1 MYLRHSRISDTKS
14 HRLVDPIT
22 LLHRRSY
29 AVGIDVGQAHNPTA
43 ICVASKIV
51 TMAMNPTFA
60 ELNPYPQPRYEV
72 AHLERLRLGMP
83 YPQQVD
89 HLEALLGRSPLNR
102 LQPRLL
108 VDYTGVGRPVFD
120 MFAGRRL
127 LRMVQ
132 GVVITGGREVLGN
145 RAGWSVPK
153 GELVSKLQALLHSGD
168 LRITASLPDAAVLA
182 RELQDF
188 RVRFTEAGNA
198 TFNAREGAHD
208 DLVPALALAVF
219 GLSRP
224 DPVDAVRV
232 AWTR

>member
-1 MYLRHSRISDTKS
+1 
-14 HRLVDPIT
+14 
-22 LLHRRSY
+22 
-29 AVGIDVGQAHNPTA
+29 
-43 ICVASKIV
+43 
-51 TMAMNPTFA
+51 MNPPFA
-60 ELNPYPQPRYEV
+60 EWNPYPQPRYEV
-72 AHLERLRLGMP
+72 AHLERLQLGMP

-102 LQPRLL
+102 LQPRVL

-127 LRMVQ
+127 LRMAQ
-132 GVVITGGREVLGN
+132 GVVITGGREVSGN

-168 LRITASLPDAAVLA
+168 LRIAASLPYAAVLA

-188 RVRFTEAGNA
+188 RVRFTEAGNV

-208 DLVPALALAVF
+208 DLVLALALAVF

-232 AWTR
+232 EWAR

>member
-1 MYLRHSRISDTKS
+1 M
-14 HRLVDPIT
+14 
-22 LLHRRSY
+22 
-29 AVGIDVGQAHNPTA
+29 A
-43 ICVASKIV
+43 IKIV
-51 TMAMNPTFA
+51 TTAMNAVFA
-60 ELNPYPQPRYEV
+60 DLNSYPRPRCVV

-89 HLEALLGRSPLNR
+89 HLEALLSRSPLDR
-102 LQPRLL
+102 LQPRVL

-120 MFAGRRL
+120 MFAGRRR
-127 LRMVQ
+127 LRMAQ
-132 GVVITGGREVLGN
+132 GVVITGGREVVGN

-168 LRITASLPDAAVLA
+168 LRIAASLPDAAVLA

-208 DLVPALALAVF
+208 DLVLALALAVF
-219 GLSRP
+219 GLSRKE
-224 DPVDAVRV
+224 PVDAVRV
-232 AWTR
+232 DWVR